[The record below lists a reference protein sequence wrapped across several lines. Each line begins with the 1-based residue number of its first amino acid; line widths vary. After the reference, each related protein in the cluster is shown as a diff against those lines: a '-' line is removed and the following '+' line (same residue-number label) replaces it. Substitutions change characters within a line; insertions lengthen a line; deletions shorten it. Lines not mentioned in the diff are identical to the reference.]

1 MEKIKIYRSIV
12 TVGEIDL
19 LCLDTRTEN
28 KPVILCLHGRGGR
41 AEVWYHF
48 MQHYG
53 KDYRIIAPDQRGHG
67 LSSKPVSYY
76 TSEEMATD
84 ILALIELFKLKD
96 IILVGHSM
104 GASIAAVC
112 IEKRPEVFQAVA
124 FLDKTADGPEQ
135 VSALPLEQ
143 LPTVAPMLEG
153 LPVPFSCLQEAMAQ
167 LRQTMDSEFSYQYYL
182 NNLYE
187 TVDGYFF
194 RFSPQATIAN
204 AEYYKG
210 WYDLLPKLKV
220 PTLLIISGGFEIVT
234 KADYDKMKA
243 LIPDCIAHVMSHPD
257 HNVQLANQEEF
268 YSYFDELLER
278 APH

>member
-1 MEKIKIYRSIV
+1 MENIKIYRSIV
-12 TVGEIDL
+12 TLGDIDL

-53 KDYRIIAPDQRGHG
+53 RDYRIIAPDQRGHG

-76 TSEEMATD
+76 TSEEMALD
-84 ILALIELFKLKD
+84 ILALIEHFKLKD

-104 GASIAAVC
+104 GASVAAAC
-112 IEKRPEVFQAVA
+112 MDKSPEYFQAVA
-124 FLDKTADGPEQ
+124 FLDKSADGPEQ
-135 VSALPLEQ
+135 VSTLPLEQ
-143 LPTVAPMLEG
+143 LPTEAPMNMG
-153 LPVPFSCLQEAMAQ
+153 LPLPFSCLQEAMAY
-167 LRQTMDSEFSYQYYL
+167 LRQATDSELSYQYYL

-187 TVDGYFF
+187 TVDGYSF

-204 AEYYKG
+204 AEYYQG
-210 WYDLLPKLKV
+210 WYDLLPKLRCPV
-220 PTLLIISGGFEIVT
+220 LLISAGSFVVIPKV
-234 KADYDKMKA
+234 DYEKMKS

-268 YSYFDELLER
+268 YEYFNELLAR
-278 APH
+278 VRQ

>member
-1 MEKIKIYRSIV
+1 MDNIMIYRSIV
-12 TVGEIDL
+12 TLGDIDL

-76 TSEEMATD
+76 TSEEMALD
-84 ILALIELFKLKD
+84 ILALIEHFKLKD

-104 GASIAAVC
+104 GASVAAAC
-112 IEKRPEVFQAVA
+112 MNMRPEYFQAVA
-124 FLDKTADGPEQ
+124 FLDKSADGPEQ
-135 VSALPLEQ
+135 VSTLPLEQ
-143 LPTVAPMLEG
+143 LPTEAPMNMG
-153 LPVPFSCLQEAMAQ
+153 LPLPFSCLQEAMAY
-167 LRQTMDSEFSYQYYL
+167 LRQATDSELSYQYYL

-187 TVDGYFF
+187 TVDGYSF

-204 AEYYKG
+204 AEYYQG
-210 WYDLLPKLKV
+210 WYDLLPRLRCPV
-220 PTLLIISGGFEIVT
+220 LLISAGSFVVIS
-234 KADYDKMKA
+234 KADYEKMKS

-268 YSYFDELLER
+268 YGYFDELLAR
-278 APH
+278 VI